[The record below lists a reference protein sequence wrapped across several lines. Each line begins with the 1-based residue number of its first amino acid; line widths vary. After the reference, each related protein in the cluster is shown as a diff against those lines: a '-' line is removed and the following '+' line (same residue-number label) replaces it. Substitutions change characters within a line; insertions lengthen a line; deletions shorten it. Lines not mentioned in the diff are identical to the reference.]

1 MAGRTALILRAHI
14 AGTNGKGSTAAF
26 LESILR
32 RAGFRTGL
40 NTSPHL
46 EKINERIRVN
56 GEEISDEAFAETFT
70 RIQALNEELLAA
82 GKLRAHPTYFECVTA
97 MAFEYFAR
105 ARVEFGVFE
114 VGLGGRLDA
123 TNILTPVVSI
133 ITRVDFDH
141 ENFLGHSLAEIAAE
155 KAGILKPSVPVV
167 VAEQR
172 PEALEVIRARA
183 RELGCPVIET
193 AAAFR
198 IEKEWM
204 ENGCS
209 RARVTEVESG
219 WPLELAPRLPGKF
232 QIQNSLNAVAAARY
246 LQKRGY
252 RISDD
257 AITQGIA
264 EAVWPGRLEKLQTEP
279 GCLSGWRAQSF
290 GGERACGLPGA
301 EPRGRKIW
309 LVFGAL
315 RDKAVDEI
323 AGVLFPHA
331 AEVIFTA
338 AAHHARDF
346 RRPAGGNHVASR
358 RAFHD
363 CSRRGSRARICA
375 RPGRCARRRHRRRVA
390 LPCRA
395 TAPLLEKSRA
405 GRRALKN
412 TVEYRGSGSD
422 TVFPDTLNI
431 DGEEKFKGTEA
442 REKRDARRDEFGA
455 RARSSASSWARL
467 PIGRRWST
475 PSRTLTE
482 LACRTKRAWFLRI
495 ARRTCFLNTRR
506 ARRSAALK

>member
-1 MAGRTALILRAHI
+1 MDYEAAVRYLLSLGRELAAPTQAAAAKFDLENITILAERLGRPDRAYPSAHI

-32 RAGFRTGL
+32 RADFRTGL

-56 GEEISDEAFAETFT
+56 GEEISDDAFAETFT
-70 RIQALNEELLAA
+70 RIQALNEELLAS

-141 ENFLGHSLAEIAAE
+141 ENFLGHSLAEIASE
-155 KAGILKPSVPVV
+155 KAGIIKPSVPLIL
-167 VAEQR
+167 AEQR
-172 PEALEVIRARA
+172 PEALGVIRARA
-183 RELGCPVIET
+183 SELGCPVIET
-193 AAAFR
+193 ATAFH

-219 WPLELAPRLPGKF
+219 WSLELAPSLPGRF
-232 QIQNSLNAVAAARY
+232 QVQNSINALAAARY

-252 RISDD
+252 RISDSS
-257 AITQGIA
+257 IVEGIA
-264 EAVWPGRLEKLQTEP
+264 EAVWPGRLEKLQVGP
-279 GCLSGWRAQSF
+279 DVYLD
-290 GGERACGLPGA
+290 GA
-301 EPRGRKIW
+301 HNPSAARELAAFLEQNLTGRKVR

-331 AEVIFTA
+331 AEVIFTQPRTTRA
-338 AAHHARDF
+338 ISVAQLAEITAHHALHF
-346 RRPAGGNHVASR
+346 
-358 RAFHD
+358 
-363 CSRRGSRARICA
+363 
-375 RPGRCARRRHRRRVA
+375 
-390 LPCRA
+390 
-395 TAPLLEKSRA
+395 
-405 GRRALKN
+405 
-412 TVEYRGSGSD
+412 TVIPE
-422 TVFPDTLNI
+422 P
-431 DGEEKFKGTEA
+431 E
-442 REKRDARRDEFGA
+442 
-455 RARSSASSWARL
+455 
-467 PIGRRWST
+467 
-475 PSRTLTE
+475 
-482 LACRTKRAWFLRI
+482 
-495 ARRTCFLNTRR
+495 
-506 ARRSAALK
+506 AALEYALDRADVTDAVIVAGSLYLVGQLRHYWKNRVQVAAR